1 MMDSAKMLRAEFPV
15 HKNKILMTFVSISSS
30 LLNLDASVPYVV
42 LVWISAAMRLIISSF
57 QYLFKSYDIIFI
69 VSICRD

>member
-1 MMDSAKMLRAEFPV
+1 MA
-15 HKNKILMTFVSISSS
+15 
-30 LLNLDASVPYVV
+30 YVV
-42 LVWISAAMRLIISSF
+42 LAESLVNVRPIISSF